1 MRLGIS
7 IPRGAI
13 KDANGDCMETLR
25 FVVSTFPIDFQFITQ
40 TGIDVPKHAE
50 WEFVLE
56 RGLLVEKAYAEP
68 ATEFFKLIDVFVKIK
83 PT

>member
-7 IPRGAI
+7 IPKGAI
-13 KDANGDCMETLR
+13 KDANGNYVETLR
-25 FVVSTFPIDFQFITQ
+25 FVVSTFPIDFQFIAQ

-50 WEFVLE
+50 WEFDF
-56 RGLLVEKAYAEP
+56 RGFTVEKAHAEE

-83 PT
+83 PN